1 MMVER
6 IIEKMATFQ
15 SGGSGWRLHSII
27 ELELHTVSYN
37 PLIGETW
44 IKLPEELAA
53 KKGIIN
59 MKNKDNKC
67 FLWCV
72 LRALNPKDN
81 HPEILDKKLMGNE
94 SSLNMEGICYP
105 VSVKDI
111 NKFEKQNQ
119 NIAITLLGYKRKKKC
134 LSS

>member
-1 MMVER
+1 MERPGNLGETVIDPYDFHSNIEINLDGTDEKVLYDMMVER

-59 MKNKDNKC
+59 MKNKDNMFFVVC
-67 FLWCV
+67 
-72 LRALNPKDN
+72 
-81 HPEILDKKLMGNE
+81 
-94 SSLNMEGICYP
+94 SQGIKSKGQSP
-105 VSVKDI
+105 R
-111 NKFEKQNQ
+111 
-119 NIAITLLGYKRKKKC
+119 NIR
-134 LSS
+134 